1 MPITRVSPVRPDPDA
16 PRDVAAALA
25 AAQQAWAAER
35 YRLTLRIQDLE
46 QQLWA
51 KKAGGTPPDPSR
63 LSLFGEIAVDEP
75 PVAPAAAASGSTPRA
90 RPRSSGPKPLDP
102 ALPREVIPLPD
113 PPPNALRCPLT
124 GVPLIPGFTE
134 QLEVLARKPAVYF
147 VKRYT
152 RTAWVSAAKT
162 APVTT
167 PWPADV
173 LPRSRMHASVVAHI
187 AAAHFGEHVPY
198 YRLEQQLAR
207 TGVSLPRSTQVAL
220 MAQLDALVAPLVL
233 HLKARVL
240 ASGYVHLDATPV
252 DVCDPARPGEA
263 RSATLWAYRA
273 RSRDPAVEG
282 LVWFDYHATKS
293 PAHPRATLH
302 EARYRGVVQT
312 DGAAGLDTL
321 GPPEAITHLG
331 CWAHARRYVVE
342 AVQLGESRAG
352 AYLALIDRLFRL
364 DARARRTVAAQPA
377 VASRVA
383 TWRARFSVPLM
394 RALCA
399 RAATDVL
406 VLPPKSALG
415 VALGYLMGQRDS
427 LARCVTTPDAYL
439 DNNGAENAIRPLKLG
454 AKNWLFVGHPE
465 AGPRLAHL
473 FTLVE
478 NGRQAGIDIEA
489 YLIDLLTRL
498 PAHSIQRLDDW
509 LPRAWQRARAD
520 GITR

>member
-1 MPITRVSPVRPDPDA
+1 MPLPRVPTAPPDPAA

-35 YRLTLRIQDLE
+35 HRLTLRIQDLE

-51 KKAGGTPPDPSR
+51 RKASATPPDPSR
-63 LSLFGEIAVDEP
+63 LSLFGEHTLDEA
-75 PVAPAAAASGSTPRA
+75 PVAQVAAASGPTPRA

-102 ALPREVIPLPD
+102 ALPREEIALPD
-113 PPPNALRCPLT
+113 PPPNALRCPVT
-124 GVPLIPGFTE
+124 GGPLSPGFTE

-147 VKRYT
+147 VKQYT
-152 RTAWVSAAKT
+152 RTVWVSPAKT
-162 APVTT
+162 APVAT

-173 LPRSRMHASVVAHI
+173 LPRARMHASVVAHI
-187 AAAHFGEHVPY
+187 AAAHFSEHVPY

-240 ASGYVHLDATPV
+240 GSGYVHLDATPI

-312 DGAAGLDTL
+312 DGAAGLDAL

-331 CWAHARRYVVE
+331 CWAHARRYVLE
-342 AVQLGESRAG
+342 AVRLGESRAS
-352 AYLALIDRLFRL
+352 AYLAQIDRLFRL
-364 DARARRTVAAQPA
+364 DARARHAVAAHSALAP
-377 VASRVA
+377 RVA
-383 TWRARFSVPLM
+383 TWRERFRVPLM
-394 RALCA
+394 RALFA
-399 RAATDVL
+399 RASTDVL
-406 VLPPKSALG
+406 VLPPKSGLG

-427 LARCVTTPDAYL
+427 LAPCVTTPDAYL
-439 DNNGAENAIRPLKLG
+439 DNNGVENAIRPLKLG
-454 AKNWLFVGHPE
+454 ARNWLFIGHPE

-489 YLIDLLTRL
+489 CLIDLLTRL
-498 PAHSIQRLDDW
+498 PAHSIQRLGDW